1 MDEKIND
8 EVENNDSEVENN
20 DSIERE
26 KNVGEESDQ
35 QKKHANKISTEE
47 SLENNETTSHEDN
60 MENNKT
66 ASNEETTEN
75 NKTASDEANQETIN
89 TLKKELS
96 ENKDKLLRSLAE
108 SENTR
113 KQMEKIRIE
122 TNKYGVQPLAREIL
136 NVVDNFNRALNL
148 KDDNKEKGLE
158 EGLTLIQKEI
168 LSILEK
174 FNVKKIN
181 ALGEDFNANFHQAM
195 FEKETIEFEDGK
207 VCEIVQDGYTF
218 HDRLLRPV
226 LVGVAKKSDE
236 NNNDKKTKESENK
249 KTEE

>member
-1 MDEKIND
+1 M
-8 EVENNDSEVENN
+8 
-20 DSIERE
+20 
-26 KNVGEESDQ
+26 
-35 QKKHANKISTEE
+35 
-47 SLENNETTSHEDN
+47 
-60 MENNKT
+60 
-66 ASNEETTEN
+66 
-75 NKTASDEANQETIN
+75 
-89 TLKKELS
+89 S

-148 KDDNKEKGLE
+148 KDDNNENSLE
-158 EGLTLIQKEI
+158 EGFTLIQKEI
-168 LSILEK
+168 LSILDK

-195 FEKETIEFEDGK
+195 FEKETNEFEVGK

-226 LVGVAKKSDE
+226 LVGVAKKSNE
-236 NNNDKKTKESENK
+236 NKNDKKAEKDENTKN
-249 KTEE
+249 EEQN

>member
-1 MDEKIND
+1 MNEKTNDKLGQNNSMEQQENIN
-8 EVENNDSEVENN
+8 
-20 DSIERE
+20 E
-26 KNVGEESDQ
+26 KLSQEKD
-35 QKKHANKISTEE
+35 KDNKIFDEDIS
-47 SLENNETTSHEDN
+47 ENNETSGDEDIS
-60 MENNKT
+60 ENN
-66 ASNEETTEN
+66 ETSREGGN
-75 NKTASDEANQETIN
+75 LETIDS
-89 TLKKELS
+89 LKKELS

-148 KDDNKEKGLE
+148 KDDNNEKGLE
-158 EGLTLIQKEI
+158 EGLNLIQKEI

-174 FNVKKIN
+174 FNVKKIQ

-195 FEKETIEFEDGK
+195 FEKETNEFEDGK

-226 LVGVAKKSDE
+226 LVGVAKKSNE
-236 NNNDKKTKESENK
+236 NNSDKNIEVNNNTEN
-249 KTEE
+249 EEKN

>member
-1 MDEKIND
+1 MNEKTNDKLGQNNSMEQKENIDEKLSQEKGIDNKILD
-8 EVENNDSEVENN
+8 EDVS
-20 DSIERE
+20 E
-26 KNVGEESDQ
+26 KNESSGDED
-35 QKKHANKISTEE
+35 IS
-47 SLENNETTSHEDN
+47 ENNEISSEGGN
-60 MENNKT
+60 L
-66 ASNEETTEN
+66 
-75 NKTASDEANQETIN
+75 ETIDS
-89 TLKKELS
+89 LKKELS

-148 KDDNKEKGLE
+148 KDDNNEKGLE
-158 EGLTLIQKEI
+158 EGLNLIQKEI

-174 FNVKKIN
+174 FNVKKIQ

-195 FEKETIEFEDGK
+195 FEKETNEFEDGK

-236 NNNDKKTKESENK
+236 NNSDKNIEVNDHTEN
-249 KTEE
+249 EEKN